1 LAKGKIQLKR
11 ITRTLLDWYQKN
23 KIQYPWRLTADPY
36 RIWLSEIL
44 LQQTRIPVALP
55 FFNKIVAKY
64 PSLEDV
70 ARESQESFVA
80 EWSGIGYYSR
90 ARNMHA
96 TARELVSNHQQQ
108 FPSAYEQLTKLP
120 GIGRYTAGALRNV
133 CFDELS
139 PAIDGNTG
147 RVLARITL
155 NDLNPASKEFL
166 SALEKSYLSI
176 GKDAPP
182 ADFFQALM
190 ELGEQICLPQPDC
203 LNCPVHNY
211 CLAFEK
217 GMQTV
222 LPRKKIRKR
231 AQPYYWYFLLLQD
244 SESFYLLQNSRRN
257 FLRDAWL
264 FPDLLVQ
271 QKLNNEELIS
281 EFENRWGIDVKNLN
295 NVGSVS
301 HSVTFRKIEAIVI
314 QPEEFK
320 LEEST
325 GRWISREALSS
336 IHTSSVLEKILLLC
350 GSRLLF
356 QHSKLV
362 ETSQT

>member
-1 LAKGKIQLKR
+1 LKH
-11 ITRTLLDWYQKN
+11 ITRALLDWYHKN
-23 KIQYPWRLTADPY
+23 KILYPWRLTSDPY
-36 RIWLSEIL
+36 QIWLSEIL

-55 FFNKIVAKY
+55 FFNRIVAKY

-70 ARESQESFVA
+70 ATESQESFVA

-96 TARELVSNHQQQ
+96 CARELVSNHGQK
-108 FPSAYEQLTKLP
+108 FPPTHDELTKLP

-133 CFDELS
+133 CFNELT

-147 RVLARITL
+147 RVLARLTL
-155 NDLNPASKEFL
+155 NDLNPTSKEFL
-166 SALEKSYLSI
+166 TSLEESYMSM

-182 ADFFQALM
+182 GEFFQALM
-190 ELGEQICLPQPDC
+190 ELGEQVCLPQPDC
-203 LNCPVHNY
+203 LHCPVRNY

-217 GMQTV
+217 GMQTA

-231 AQPYYWYFLLLQD
+231 VEPYYWYFLLLQN
-244 SESFYLLQNSRRN
+244 SESFYLIQNSRRG

-271 QKLNNEELIS
+271 QKMDHGELTS
-281 EFENRWGIDVKNLN
+281 EFQDRWGVEVKNLRKI
-295 NVGSVS
+295 GSVS

-314 QPEEFK
+314 QPEEFEISNSK
-320 LEEST
+320 
-325 GRWISREALSS
+325 GKWISAQALNS
-336 IHTSSVLEKILLLC
+336 IHTSSVLKKIFASLWLLPE
-350 GSRLLF
+350 
-356 QHSKLV
+356 HSQLV
-362 ETSQT
+362 ESSKP

>member
-1 LAKGKIQLKR
+1 LKR

-23 KIQYPWRLTADPY
+23 KILYPWRLTADPY

-55 FFNKIVAKY
+55 FFNRIVAKY

-96 TARELVSNHQQQ
+96 CARELVSNHQQK
-108 FPSAYEQLTKLP
+108 FPSTYEQLTKLP

-133 CFDELS
+133 CFDELT

-147 RVLARITL
+147 RVLARLTL
-155 NDLNPASKEFL
+155 NDSNPTSKEFL
-166 SALEKSYLSI
+166 TGLEESYLNL
-176 GKDAPP
+176 GKDAP
-182 ADFFQALM
+182 AGEFFQALM

-203 LNCPVHNY
+203 LHCPVRNY
-211 CLAFEK
+211 CLAFKK
-217 GMQTV
+217 GMQSV

-231 AQPYYWYFLLLQD
+231 PEPYYWYFLLLQNSD
-244 SESFYLLQNSRRN
+244 SFYLIQNSRRN

-271 QKLNNEELIS
+271 QKLNNEELLA
-281 EFENRWGIDVKNLN
+281 EFENRWGIKVKNLIK
-295 NVGSVS
+295 VGAVS

-314 QPEEFK
+314 QPETFEISNSNGK
-320 LEEST
+320 
-325 GRWISREALSS
+325 WISIDALNS
-336 IHTSSVLEKILLLC
+336 IHTSSILKKIFATR
-350 GSRLLF
+350 RLLF
-356 QHSKLV
+356 QHSELI
-362 ETSQT
+362 EASQT

>member
-1 LAKGKIQLKR
+1 LKH
-11 ITRTLLDWYQKN
+11 ITRRLLDWYHKN
-23 KIQYPWRLTADPY
+23 KILYPWRLTADPY

-55 FFNKIVAKY
+55 FFNRIVAKY

-96 TARELVSNHQQQ
+96 CARELVSNHKQK
-108 FPSAYEQLTKLP
+108 FPSTYEQLTKLP
-120 GIGRYTAGALRNV
+120 GIGRYTAGAMRNV
-133 CFDELS
+133 CFDELT

-147 RVLARITL
+147 RVIARLTL
-155 NDLNPASKEFL
+155 NDLNPTSKQFL
-166 SALEKSYLSI
+166 TALEESYLDL
-176 GKDAPP
+176 GEDAPP
-182 ADFFQALM
+182 GEFFQALM
-190 ELGEQICLPQPDC
+190 ELGEQICLPHPDC
-203 LNCPVHNY
+203 LNCPVGNY
-211 CLAFEK
+211 CLAFKK
-217 GMQTV
+217 GMQTA

-231 AQPYYWYFLLLQD
+231 TEPYYWYFLLLQN
-244 SESFYLLQNSRRN
+244 SESFYLIQNSRRN

-271 QKLNNEELIS
+271 QKLNNGELIS
-281 EFENRWGIDVKNLN
+281 KYQNRWGIDVKNLSK
-295 NVGSVS
+295 VGSVS

-314 QPEEFK
+314 QPEQFEISNSNGK
-320 LEEST
+320 
-325 GRWISREALSS
+325 WISTEALDS
-336 IHTSSVLEKILLLC
+336 IHTSSILRKILVGLL
-350 GSRLLF
+350 S

-362 ETSQT
+362 EASQT

>member
-1 LAKGKIQLKR
+1 LKR

-23 KIQYPWRLTADPY
+23 KILYPWRLTADPY

-55 FFNKIVAKY
+55 FFNRIVAKY

-96 TARELVSNHQQQ
+96 CARELVSNHAQK
-108 FPSAYEQLTKLP
+108 FPSTYEQLTKLP

-133 CFDELS
+133 CFDELT

-147 RVLARITL
+147 RVLARLTL
-155 NDLNPASKEFL
+155 NDLNPNSKEFL
-166 SALEKSYLSI
+166 NALEESYLSL
-176 GKDAPP
+176 GKDAP
-182 ADFFQALM
+182 AGEFFQSLM

-203 LNCPVHNY
+203 LHCPVSNY
-211 CLAFEK
+211 CLAFKK
-217 GMQTV
+217 GMQTA

-231 AQPYYWYFLLLQD
+231 PEPYYWYFLMLQK
-244 SESFYLLQNSRRN
+244 SEAFYLIQNSRRN

-281 EFENRWGIDVKNLN
+281 EFQKRWGINIKNLSQ
-295 NVGSVS
+295 VGSVP
-301 HSVTFRKIEAIVI
+301 HSVTFRKIDAIVI
-314 QPEEFK
+314 QSEQFEISNSSGK
-320 LEEST
+320 
-325 GRWISREALSS
+325 WISREGLKL
-336 IHTSSVLEKILLLC
+336 IHTSSILKKIFASLWLLPE
-350 GSRLLF
+350 
-356 QHSKLV
+356 HSELV
-362 ETSQT
+362 ESSKS

>member
-1 LAKGKIQLKR
+1 VKR

-23 KIQYPWRLTADPY
+23 KILYPWRLTSDPY

-55 FFNKIVAKY
+55 FFQKIVAKY
-64 PSLEDV
+64 PSLEAV

-96 TARELVSNHQQQ
+96 CARELVSNHQQK
-108 FPSAYEQLTKLP
+108 FPSTYEQLTKLP

-133 CFDELS
+133 CFDKLT

-147 RVLARITL
+147 RVLARLTL
-155 NDLNPASKEFL
+155 NDLNPTSKEFL
-166 SALEKSYLSI
+166 SALEESYLNI

-182 ADFFQALM
+182 AEFFQALM

-203 LNCPVHNY
+203 LKCPVRNY
-211 CLAFEK
+211 CPAFKK
-217 GMQTV
+217 GMQTA

-231 AQPYYWYFLLLQD
+231 AEPYYWYFLLLQD
-244 SESFYLLQNSRRN
+244 SESFYLIQNARRN

-271 QKLNNEELIS
+271 QKLNNGELIS
-281 EFENRWGIDVKNLN
+281 EFQNRWGINLKDLRKI
-295 NVGSVS
+295 GSVS
-301 HSVTFRKIEAIVI
+301 HSVTFRKIEAIVM

-320 LEEST
+320 IDESN
-325 GRWISREALSS
+325 GKWIAANALQS
-336 IHTSSVLEKILLLC
+336 IHTSSILKKIFLKLLA
-350 GSRLLF
+350 

-362 ETSQT
+362 EAGQA

>member
-1 LAKGKIQLKR
+1 MKR

-23 KIQYPWRLTADPY
+23 KILYPWRLTLDPY

-55 FFNKIVAKY
+55 FFQRIVAKY

-70 ARESQESFVA
+70 ARESPESFVA
-80 EWSGIGYYSR
+80 EWSGIGYYRR

-96 TARELVSNHQQQ
+96 CARELVSNYQQK
-108 FPSAYEQLTKLP
+108 FPSTYEQLTKLP

-133 CFDELS
+133 CFDELT

-147 RVLARITL
+147 RVLARLTV
-155 NDLNPASKEFL
+155 NALNPNSKEFL
-166 SALEKSYLSI
+166 TALEESYLSL

-182 ADFFQALM
+182 AEFFQALM

-203 LNCPVHNY
+203 LNCPVRNY
-211 CLAFEK
+211 CLAFKK
-217 GMQTV
+217 GMQTA
-222 LPRKKIRKR
+222 LPRKKIRKK
-231 AQPYYWYFLLLQD
+231 AEPYYWYFLLLQD
-244 SESFYLLQNSRRN
+244 SESFYLIQNARRN

-271 QKLNNEELIS
+271 QKLNNGELIS
-281 EFENRWGIDVKNLN
+281 EFQNRWGINVKNLSKI
-295 NVGSVS
+295 GSVS
-301 HSVTFRKIEAIVI
+301 HSVTFRKIQAIVI
-314 QPEEFK
+314 SAEEFIID
-320 LEEST
+320 ESR
-325 GRWISREALSS
+325 GKWISPNALSS
-336 IHTSSVLEKILLLC
+336 IHTSSVLKKILRLC
-350 GSRLLF
+350 GSLA

-362 ETSQT
+362 EASEC

>member
-1 LAKGKIQLKR
+1 MKR

-23 KIQYPWRLTADPY
+23 KIVYPWRLTADPY

-55 FFNKIVAKY
+55 FFTRIVAKY

-96 TARELVSNHQQQ
+96 CARELVSNHAQK
-108 FPSAYEQLTKLP
+108 FPSTYEQLTKLP

-133 CFDELS
+133 CFDELT

-147 RVLARITL
+147 RVLARLTL
-155 NDLNPASKEFL
+155 NDLNPSSKEFL
-166 SALEKSYLSI
+166 NTLEESYVRL

-182 ADFFQALM
+182 GEFFQSLM

-203 LNCPVHNY
+203 LHCPVSNY
-211 CLAFEK
+211 CLAFKK
-217 GMQTV
+217 GMQTA

-231 AQPYYWYFLLLQD
+231 AEPYYWYFLVLQN
-244 SESFYLLQNSRRN
+244 SGSFYLIQNSRRN

-271 QKLNNEELIS
+271 QKLNHGELIS
-281 EFENRWGIDVKNLN
+281 QFQNRWGINVRNLN

-301 HSVTFRKIEAIVI
+301 HSVTFRKIQAMVMFA
-314 QPEEFK
+314 EEFTIENCNGK
-320 LEEST
+320 
-325 GRWISREALSS
+325 WISSDLLPS
-336 IHTSSVLEKILLLC
+336 IHTSSVLKKILRLCSSTLLA
-350 GSRLLF
+350 

-362 ETSQT
+362 EAGQA

>member
-1 LAKGKIQLKR
+1 MKR

-23 KIQYPWRLTADPY
+23 KILYPWRLTVDPY

-55 FFNKIVAKY
+55 FFNRIVAKY

-80 EWSGIGYYSR
+80 ELSGIGYYSR
-90 ARNMHA
+90 AKNMHA
-96 TARELVSNHQQQ
+96 CARELVSNHAQK
-108 FPSAYEQLTKLP
+108 FPSTYEQLTKLP

-133 CFDELS
+133 CFDELT

-147 RVLARITL
+147 RVLARLTL
-155 NDLNPASKEFL
+155 NDLNPTSKEFL
-166 SALEKSYLSI
+166 TALEESYLSF

-182 ADFFQALM
+182 GEFFQSLM
-190 ELGEQICLPQPDC
+190 ELGEQVCLPQPDC
-203 LNCPVHNY
+203 LHCPVSDY
-211 CLAFEK
+211 CLAFKK
-217 GMQTV
+217 GMQTA

-231 AQPYYWYFLLLQD
+231 AEPYYWYFLLLQN
-244 SESFYLLQNSRRN
+244 SESFFLIQNSRRN

-281 EFENRWGIDVKNLN
+281 EFQNRWDINVKTLSKI
-295 NVGSVS
+295 GSVS

-314 QPEEFK
+314 EPEQFEISNSK
-320 LEEST
+320 
-325 GRWISREALSS
+325 GKWISAQELNS
-336 IHTSSVLEKILLLC
+336 IHTSSILKKIFATLWLLPK
-350 GSRLLF
+350 
-356 QHSKLV
+356 HSELV
-362 ETSQT
+362 ESSKR

>member
-1 LAKGKIQLKR
+1 LKR
-11 ITRTLLDWYQKN
+11 IAKTLLDWYQKN
-23 KIQYPWRLTADPY
+23 KILYPWRLTTDPY
-36 RIWLSEIL
+36 QIWLSEIL

-55 FFNKIVAKY
+55 FFKRIVEKY

-80 EWSGIGYYSR
+80 EWSGIGYYGR

-96 TARELVSNHQQQ
+96 CARELISNHERK
-108 FPSAYEQLTKLP
+108 FPSTYEQLVNLP

-133 CFDELS
+133 CFHELT

-147 RVLARITL
+147 RVLARLTL
-155 NDLNPASKEFL
+155 NDLNPASKEYL

-182 ADFFQALM
+182 AEFFQALM

-203 LNCPVHNY
+203 LHCPVRSY
-211 CLAFEK
+211 CMAFEK
-217 GMQTV
+217 GMQNAI
-222 LPRKKIRKR
+222 PGRKIRKR
-231 AQPYYWYFLLLQD
+231 VELYYWYFLFLQN
-244 SESFYLLQNSRRN
+244 SGSFYLIQNPRRS

-271 QKLNNEELIS
+271 QKLNNAELIS
-281 EFENRWGIDVKNLN
+281 EFQKRWNIKVKTLTNR
-295 NVGSVS
+295 GSVP
-301 HSVTFRKIEAIVI
+301 HSVTFRKIQAIGMQSDSFTI
-314 QPEEFK
+314 EGSK
-320 LEEST
+320 
-325 GRWISREALSS
+325 GKWISSDELSA
-336 IHTSSVLEKILLLC
+336 IHTSSVLNKILRLC
-350 GSRLLF
+350 SSLS

-362 ETSQT
+362 ETGKP